1 MTSNLRFLRR
11 PLMSQL
17 KATYL
22 RTQTSQFMPI
32 TLRTNPT
39 MTIDRTFH
47 KTVSRRD
54 DKKMREKLD
63 DEDRILDSILSSS
76 LEEVLTHGWSL
87 TAVEAA
93 VKKLGYPP
101 VTAGLVE
108 SPAELVLH
116 HINSSNLALD
126 VWMEEEVARLTAG
139 GQKLPVGK
147 FVRSCVVTR
156 LSMNGPLVRAGLW
169 SEAVALVC
177 QSDPGEAL
185 ETWQEVCDDIWFR
198 AGDTSHD
205 INWYTK
211 RITLAAVMAATDVF
225 MLQDNS
231 PDFQESWRFLD
242 RRLQDL
248 SLVPTVSKIP
258 EDVMAV
264 ADGLFQTFKILAGVK
279 R

>member
-1 MTSNLRFLRR
+1 
-11 PLMSQL
+11 MSQMR
-17 KATYL
+17 ATYL
-22 RTQTSQFMPI
+22 RAQTSQFLPI
-32 TLRTNPT
+32 TWRTHPT
-39 MTIDRTFH
+39 VTIDRTFH
-47 KTVSRRD
+47 KTLTRRND
-54 DKKMREKLD
+54 EKMREKLD

-108 SPAELVLH
+108 TPAQLVLH
-116 HINSSNLALD
+116 HITSSNAALD
-126 VWMEEEVARLTAG
+126 CWMVEEVARLTAG
-139 GQKLPVGK
+139 GQRLPVGK

-156 LSMNGPLVRAGLW
+156 LSLNGPLVRAGLW

-177 QSDPGEAL
+177 QSEPSLAL
-185 ETWQEVCDDIWFR
+185 ETWQEVCDDIWYR

-205 INWYTK
+205 TNWYTK
-211 RITLAAVMAATDVF
+211 RISLAAVMAATDVF
-225 MLQDNS
+225 MVQDNS
-231 PDFQESWRFLD
+231 PDFQDSWNFLD

-248 SLVPTVSKIP
+248 SLVPSVSKVP

-264 ADGLFQTFKILAGVK
+264 ADGLFQTLKILAGVK